1 MTERIAGYDLISEI
15 ARSPSGRILL
25 AQSPGSQQLLAIKEM
40 LLEPDSG
47 LSDEEQI
54 ARFKREADI
63 HLQLNHA
70 NIVKAIEAGV
80 DGDRHYLVMEYQP
93 GHTWRDLMELERPP
107 LPQILE
113 WGLQLCHALQALHDI
128 GVVHR
133 DVKPANCLVS
143 PAGQLK
149 ITDFGMARRAFAPG
163 ITQSKMMLGTLNYM
177 SPEQLLDATSVDG
190 RADVFAVGVI
200 LFKAL
205 TGELPFPGASPT
217 DVAHR
222 LLYAEPTDPLT
233 LNPRLPKSLAER
245 LLKCLA
251 KDPDY
256 RYLSADSFARDL
268 ETELSNPELF
278 IAQGQIHAER
288 GEWKDANHCFQQAVS
303 LDNSHAEAWFNL
315 GESLQNLGQPDP
327 ASECFLKVVNLDS
340 SHVRSFR
347 SLGNS
352 YRASGNLQAAI
363 KMFQRAWVLEPS
375 DRETC
380 LALGMTYREDGMN
393 AEALEQLTILAEQN
407 PDWGPARLEL
417 GRLLYA
423 GDQVERA
430 RSEFAA
436 ARRLMPTDPDALFN
450 LASASHE
457 LGLLA
462 DAEEAYE
469 QLLCVMPEH
478 AKAHHNLAYLWL
490 TQDRLAEA
498 EEHLAAAISH
508 EPWAPS
514 YLLLGS
520 VLQRTGRLKEA
531 IALYQKALELAPRN
545 PDASIAL
552 AHALQL
558 NYQPNAAIDVIQQ
571 ATEVETPRAAELYYQ
586 LALAYRIKGEDV
598 EAAGAIANCL
608 ASSPDPDLKAHAE
621 ALAAQLNLGDRR
633 GTGRGILG
641 GRRTAGGR

>member
-15 ARSPSGRILL
+15 ARSPSGRVLL
-25 AQSPGSQQLLAIKEM
+25 AQAPGSQQLFAIKEM

-47 LSDEEQI
+47 LSEEEQI

-70 NIVKAIEAGV
+70 NIVKAFEAGV

-93 GHTWRDLMELERPP
+93 GHTWRDLMERERPP

-113 WGLQLCHALQALHDI
+113 WGLQLCNALQALHDI

-133 DVKPANCLVS
+133 DVKPANCLIS

-233 LNPRLPKSLAER
+233 LNPKLPKSLAER

-251 KDPDY
+251 KDPDF
-256 RYLSADSFARDL
+256 RYLSAEAFARDL
-268 ETELSNPELF
+268 EAELNNPELY
-278 IAQGQIHAER
+278 IAQGQIHAEK

-303 LDNSHAEAWFNL
+303 LDNSNASAWFHL
-315 GESLQNLGQPDP
+315 GQSLQELGQPEP
-327 ASECFLKVVNLDS
+327 ASECFLRVVSIDS
-340 SHVRSFR
+340 SHVPSFR

-375 DRETC
+375 DRETS
-380 LALGMTYREDGMN
+380 LALGLCYREDGKI
-393 AEALEQLTILAEQN
+393 AEALEQLTILADQN

-423 GDQVERA
+423 TDQVERA

-436 ARRLMPTDPDALFN
+436 ARRLMPTNPDALFN

-457 LGLLA
+457 LGMLA

-469 QLLCVMPEH
+469 QLLVVMPEH

-490 TQDRLAEA
+490 MQDRLVEA
-498 EEHLAAAISH
+498 EEHLLAAIAH

-514 YLLLGS
+514 FLLLGT
-520 VLQRTGRLKEA
+520 VLERTGRLKEA
-531 IALYQKALELAPRN
+531 IAQYQKALELSPRN

-552 AHALQL
+552 ASALQRTF
-558 NYQPNAAIDVIQQ
+558 QPNSAIDVLKD
-571 ATEVETPRAAELYYQ
+571 ALSVETPRAAELYYQ
-586 LALAYRIKGEDV
+586 LAVTYRLKGEDAN
-598 EAAGAIANCL
+598 AAGAIANCL
-608 ASSPDPDLKAHAE
+608 ASRPNPDLKAMAE
-621 ALAAQLNLGDRR
+621 ALAAQLNLPDRR

-641 GRRTAGGR
+641 GRRAAGGR

>member
-15 ARSPSGRILL
+15 ARTASGRILL
-25 AQSPGSQQLLAIKEM
+25 AQSPGSQQLLAVKEM
-40 LLEPDSG
+40 LLEPESG

-54 ARFKREADI
+54 ARFKRETDI
-63 HLQLNHA
+63 HLQLSHA
-70 NIVKAIEAGV
+70 NIVKAVEAGM
-80 DGDRHYLVMEYQP
+80 DGDRHFLVMEYQP
-93 GHTWRDLMELERPP
+93 GHTWRDIMDRERPP

-133 DVKPANCLVS
+133 DVKPANCLIS

-149 ITDFGMARRAFAPG
+149 IIDFGMARRAFAPG

-190 RADVFAVGVI
+190 RADVFAVGVV

-222 LLYAEPTDPLT
+222 LLYAEPTDPLK
-233 LNPRLPKSLAER
+233 LNPHLPKSLAER

-256 RYLSADSFARDL
+256 RYLSADSFARDI
-268 ETELSNPELF
+268 EAELGNPQLF
-278 IAQGQIHAER
+278 IAQGRIHSEQS
-288 GEWKDANHCFQQAVS
+288 EWKDANHCFQQAVS
-303 LDNSHAEAWFNL
+303 LDTSSALAWFHL
-315 GESLQNLGQPDP
+315 GQSLQELGQPDP
-327 ASECFLKVVNLDS
+327 ASECFLKVVHLDS
-340 SHVRSFR
+340 AHVPSFR
-347 SLGNS
+347 SLGAS

-363 KMFQRAWVLEPS
+363 KMYQRAWVLEPS
-375 DRETC
+375 NRETC
-380 LALGMTYREDGMN
+380 LALGMTYRADGMN
-393 AEALEQLTILAEQN
+393 AEALEQLQILAEQN
-407 PDWGPARLEL
+407 PDWAPARLEF

-430 RSEFAA
+430 RTEFAA
-436 ARRLMPTDPDALFN
+436 ARRLMPKDPDTLFN

-457 LGLLA
+457 LGMLA

-469 QLLCVMPEH
+469 QLLVVMPEH

-490 TQDRLAEA
+490 AQDRLAEA
-498 EEHLAAAISH
+498 EEHLVAAISH
-508 EPWAPS
+508 APWAPS
-514 YLLLGS
+514 FLLLGS
-520 VLQRTGRLKEA
+520 VLERTGRLQEA
-531 IALYQKALELAPRN
+531 IAHYRQALELDPRN
-545 PDASIAL
+545 SDASIAM
-552 AHALQL
+552 AHALQR
-558 NYQPNAAIDVIQQ
+558 NYQPNAAIDVLNR
-571 ATEVETPRAAELYYQ
+571 ATESAGPRTAEIHFQ

-598 EAAGAIANCL
+598 EAGGAIANCL
-608 ASSPDPDLKAHAE
+608 ASSPDPELKAHAV
-621 ALAAQLNLGDRR
+621 ALAGQLNLPARR
-633 GTGRGILG
+633 GSGRGLLG
-641 GRRTAGGR
+641 GRRASGGR